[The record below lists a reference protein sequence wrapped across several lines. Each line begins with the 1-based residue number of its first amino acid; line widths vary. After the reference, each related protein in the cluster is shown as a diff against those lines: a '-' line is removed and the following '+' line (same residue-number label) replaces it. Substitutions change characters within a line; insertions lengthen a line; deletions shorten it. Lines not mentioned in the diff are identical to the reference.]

1 MGEAILRFAVREDCL
16 RNWRTDLAL
25 RTGRRAEGL
34 IKNSKKKINKKKGDK
49 NKREKQ
55 LKNCHLAQLHLVY
68 TTVQNDLSSQI

>member
-34 IKNSKKKINKKKGDK
+34 IIDSKKKINKKKVTK
-49 NKREKQ
+49 KQKRE
-55 LKNCHLAQLHLVY
+55 N
-68 TTVQNDLSSQI
+68 